1 MKAKSTT
8 NDLVYIFWVD
18 HGTDQLF
25 NLHNYET
32 ITHAEYN
39 DCIKNIAANV
49 IIGAYNPCYSG
60 AVIPHISRPGVISIT
75 SQDASHENRA
85 GWAGWWRT
93 ALAGGTSGDPSDK
106 NGDGQVDM
114 AEAFEW
120 VAPKSKAYSPPE
132 HPLFDDN
139 GDGVG
144 SEYGTAG
151 YSRNDPSKDGFLGKM
166 YSLTAWSSR
175 ALMATVR
182 IQYHVSTI
190 STTVASTTATA
201 TSTKPTI
208 LTESGPG
215 TITRTVERTAT
226 TGAAPRTITRT
237 STLYTSTW
245 TWTETR
251 RSYSMYTIQSTTTTL
266 SKTSSST
273 GVTSITTE
281 GTVYEM
287 PLIVEYVLMRI
298 TYIIL
303 VQVSAFAQLVRHI
316 FTGPVVQVEIT
327 EYKGRYYGPPPPE
340 PTLLDMFIENVPL
353 IVAAV
358 VSIIAASIF
367 VMKKWGAKLSSIRQW
382 LTRLRKKNS
391 GN

>member
-1 MKAKSTT
+1 
-8 NDLVYIFWVD
+8 
-18 HGTDQLF
+18 
-25 NLHNYET
+25 
-32 ITHAEYN
+32 
-39 DCIKNIAANV
+39 
-49 IIGAYNPCYSG
+49 
-60 AVIPHISRPGVISIT
+60 
-75 SQDASHENRA
+75 
-85 GWAGWWRT
+85 
-93 ALAGGTSGDPSDK
+93 
-106 NGDGQVDM
+106 
-114 AEAFEW
+114 
-120 VAPKSKAYSPPE
+120 
-132 HPLFDDN
+132 
-139 GDGVG
+139 
-144 SEYGTAG
+144 
-151 YSRNDPSKDGFLGKM
+151 
-166 YSLTAWSSR
+166 
-175 ALMATVR
+175 
-182 IQYHVSTI
+182 
-190 STTVASTTATA
+190 
-201 TSTKPTI
+201 
-208 LTESGPG
+208 
-215 TITRTVERTAT
+215 
-226 TGAAPRTITRT
+226 
-237 STLYTSTW
+237 
-245 TWTETR
+245 
-251 RSYSMYTIQSTTTTL
+251 MYTIQSTTTTL